1 MKRSAKN
8 SAKLTLQRESLR
20 VLASV
25 ELVHV
30 VGGQPVRDE
39 SGGNCVEAVDQIRLP
54 H

>member
-20 VLASV
+20 VIASV
-25 ELVHV
+25 ELVYI
-30 VGGQPVRDE
+30 VGGQPVQ
-39 SGGNCVEAVDQIRLP
+39 VDSRGDCEGAGVKILLP